1 MKNYDGILIL
11 EPEDTYNKTISDGVY
26 VLSIREGN
34 YKPLMNANMVIAKRY
49 SGDLTCLKSK
59 ERSENGY
66 TQSELQEIV
75 NCCENGFD
83 ERLLLIL

>member
-49 SGDLTCLKSK
+49 SGD
-59 ERSENGY
+59 
-66 TQSELQEIV
+66 
-75 NCCENGFD
+75 
-83 ERLLLIL
+83 

>member
-11 EPEDTYNKTISDGVY
+11 EPEDTYNKTISEGVY

-49 SGDLTCLKSK
+49 SGDLTCLKS
-59 ERSENGY
+59 RDRAENDY
-66 TQSELQEIV
+66 TQSELREIV
-75 NCCENGFD
+75 DLCENPLD
-83 ERLLLIL
+83 QRILLC